1 MIASIALR
9 RSIRNYKH
17 SPVPQDFVE
26 KSSKPVC
33 WPRLP
38 RIVSPAF
45 HRYNRNHER
54 GPRPDLCHE

>member
-26 KSSKPVC
+26 QILSTG
-33 WPRLP
+33 LLA
-38 RIVSPAF
+38 PAF
-45 HRYNRNHER
+45 KNRQ
-54 GPRPDLCHE
+54 PSISSLQ

>member
-26 KSSKPVC
+26 QI
-33 WPRLP
+33 L
-38 RIVSPAF
+38 
-45 HRYNRNHER
+45 
-54 GPRPDLCHE
+54 